1 MQPIARFSL
10 LKKIKKTPCMK
21 KNWLFCSQNS
31 IFPLENSMYCRLQA
45 LSYLQ
50 KKCTNEKPALN
61 PLGKRNLAFSI
72 LDLTLLSK
80 TVTLHEYQ
88 KKDQNGK
95 AVQCKT
101 GECNFVPL
109 LSSSPG
115 RSTYLLLVAVYCCHD
130 VTLI

>member
-1 MQPIARFSL
+1 M
-10 LKKIKKTPCMK
+10 KKTGTFVSK
-21 KNWLFCSQNS
+21 TEN
-31 IFPLENSMYCRLQA
+31 FPLKTRCTAGLKLPA
-45 LSYLQ
+45 

-95 AVQCKT
+95 AVQRKT
-101 GECNFVPL
+101 GECNFVL

-130 VTLI
+130 VTLM